1 MTAAQLKA
9 SLLDR
14 AIRGL
19 LVPQDPHDEPAEAL
33 LARIR
38 EERAAA
44 CSDDSHTEPRRHGG
58 WA

>member
-9 SLLDR
+9 SILDR

-19 LVPQDPHDEPAEAL
+19 LVPQDPHDEPVETL

-44 CSDDSHTEPRRHGG
+44 CPDNSHGG
-58 WA
+58 TETRR